1 MEGRQVLSILNVTI
15 IPSEKLPNLDADTHR
30 AAMGCKSGMM
40 QGDFSPIMTRAEPN
54 PAKKYRI
61 HPYIETWVGA
71 TRCEDAKVVEILN
84 KF

>member
-1 MEGRQVLSILNVTI
+1 
-15 IPSEKLPNLDADTHR
+15 
-30 AAMGCKSGMM
+30 
-40 QGDFSPIMTRAEPN
+40 MTRAEPN